1 LLAHFKEID
10 MVDQNLRPAP
20 AVSLFQFH
28 STGKWN
34 SSRRFFHGIG
44 DWKKPKVMAI

>member
-20 AVSLFQFH
+20 AVSLFQFL
-28 STGKWN
+28 TLLENGIAADDFFMALEIGK
-34 SSRRFFHGIG
+34 SQ
-44 DWKKPKVMAI
+44 K